1 MSFKYGTTSDEGVLF
16 LLSVSNAVLLMF
28 TLLWA
33 VFGIIELHLI
43 MKTKN
48 RLQSRLHHGTIST
61 AEYKISQK
69 SIKFSLAIGI
79 SYLVLIVIQVGYV
92 ILNWDEI
99 NI

>member
-1 MSFKYGTTSDEGVLF
+1 M
-16 LLSVSNAVLLMF
+16 SVSNAVLLMC

-48 RLQSRLHHGTIST
+48 RLQSRLHHDTVST

-69 SIKFSLAIGI
+69 SIKFSLVIGI
-79 SYLVLIVIQVGYV
+79 SYLVLIVIQIGYV